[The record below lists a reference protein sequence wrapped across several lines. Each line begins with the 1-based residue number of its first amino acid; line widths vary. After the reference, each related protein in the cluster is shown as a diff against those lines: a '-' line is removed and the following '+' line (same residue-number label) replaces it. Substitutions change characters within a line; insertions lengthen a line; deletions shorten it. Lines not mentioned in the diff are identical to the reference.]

1 MAIDKYTLLNII
13 EKFPTKES
21 RNALRDILNESSDEL
36 RWRNEISHIFYILNK
51 LDKLNINES
60 KSVSVSEKE
69 SELNEEI
76 YNENSEVETI
86 PELKMEPIPEPIVE
100 PIPEPIPE
108 PISEPVRELTEV
120 EKIQLQFKQEIDR
133 ITKNKNDEILKYS
146 V

>member
-21 RNALRDILNESSDEL
+21 RNVLRDILNESSDEL

-60 KSVSVSEKE
+60 KFVSVNEKQ
-69 SELNEEI
+69 SEEI

-86 PELKMEPIPEPIVE
+86 PELKMEHIPEPIVE
-100 PIPEPIPE
+100 PIPESIPE

-120 EKIQLQFKQEIDR
+120 EKIQLQFKQEMDR

>member
-21 RNALRDILNESSDEL
+21 RNVLRDILNESSDEL

-60 KSVSVSEKE
+60 KSVSVNEKQ
-69 SELNEEI
+69 SEEI

-100 PIPEPIPE
+100 PIPEPIQ
-108 PISEPVRELTEV
+108 EPVRELTEV
-120 EKIQLQFKQEIDR
+120 EKIQLQFRQEMDR